1 MLTALVIKAM
11 FKTYF
16 KHLRAIWHHDRIP
29 IRHRQDMPDQL
40 GNNQDQHTLAH
51 LSKLGSNLFESM
63 VRRFSNP
70 LTARRNRFILYVS
83 TALLLTFIILPGQH
97 LFTMEF
103 KPGDIAT
110 SDIRAPQEYLVED
123 HALTEQRR
131 KEAGNNAP
139 IIYNLSDRVPTYITD
154 KLELALSSI
163 RKRRAAESQTSAD
176 EWRKLLA
183 PLFDTELDESE
194 IRALIRIRADKLF
207 LADATKLLNEL
218 YQQKIVLDGKV
229 FQTDARRGLEIL
241 DNGGHLIGAGGTST
255 KYIEI
260 GEARRMVASWKFS
273 GLGDPS
279 DAPRISAVIARIL
292 LPSLFYNREASE
304 ARSVAAMEAVS
315 PVLFKVQKGEMIVRI
330 GERISLEQS
339 QKLSKMFHER
349 RGGNRIFAAAGT
361 CAMILVLFYFPYRFA
376 CKNIRKF
383 NPTNKDILTISLL
396 IIGSF
401 LVFKTAL
408 LITHNIGPVFPH
420 IDTNNYYYLFPFA
433 AGAMIVRIFI
443 NSEVALV
450 YCAILAP
457 LLGIMFDNSMSVVVY
472 ALLGSI
478 VGAHG
483 MRQCSDRA
491 TIYTAGL
498 KISVVNLALAL
509 SFQTF
514 SNTLFSMQTVYVA
527 IFAIV
532 GGILSAGFVSGF
544 IPVIETLFNYTT
556 DIKLLE
562 LANLNSPLLRDLM
575 VKAPGTYHHSV
586 VVGNLVEAAAEAIN
600 ANPLLARVAAYY
612 HDIGKASKPLY
623 FIENQAGE
631 DNRHD
636 KLTPSMSALILISH
650 IKEGVELAREK
661 HLGQPI
667 IDIIRQHH
675 GTGLIKFFH
684 NRAKAL
690 AEASG
695 QTVEEKDFR
704 YPGPKPQTREA
715 GIVMLADCVEA
726 ASRTLVNPTPDRIQG
741 MVQKIIN
748 NIFIDGQ
755 LDECELTLKNLHEIA
770 KSFNRILN
778 GIFHHRV
785 NYPEP
790 VHKSASGTKKV
801 PAGKQKSP
809 PIEQLTAGIGDH
821 QHADTAEQPSETSPD
836 QSSPVKKGGA
846 EDLKRLGMS

>member
-1 MLTALVIKAM
+1 M

-16 KHLRAIWHHDRIP
+16 NHLGATTHHNRTP
-29 IRHRQDMPDQL
+29 ISHRQDMPEQL
-40 GNNQDQHTLAH
+40 GKKQDQHTLAH
-51 LSKLGSNLFESM
+51 LSKLGSNLFESI

-70 LTARRNRFILYVS
+70 QTASRNRFILLVATS
-83 TALLLTFIILPGQH
+83 LLLTFIILPGQR
-97 LFTMEF
+97 LFTLEF

-139 IIYNLSDRVPTYITD
+139 IIYNLSDRVPTYLTE
-154 KLELALSSI
+154 KLEQALSTI
-163 RKRRAAESQTSAD
+163 RENRTPETQLSTDQ
-176 EWRKLLA
+176 WRKLLA
-183 PLFDTELDESE
+183 PLLNTELEAGE
-194 IRALIRIRADKLF
+194 IRALTRIESDKAF
-207 LADATKLLNEL
+207 LADASRLLSGL

-229 FQTDARRGLEIL
+229 YQTDARRGIEII
-241 DNGGHLIGAGGTST
+241 DNSGRLVGSGDVSA

-260 GEARRMVASWKFS
+260 GEARRAVSSWQFS

-279 DAPRISAVIARIL
+279 DAPRIAAVIARTL
-292 LPSLFYNREASE
+292 LPSLFYNREATE
-304 ARSVAAMEAVS
+304 ARSAAAMDTVG

-330 GERISLEQS
+330 GERISFEQS
-339 QKLSKMFHER
+339 QKLRKMFQEKGR
-349 RGGNRIFAAAGT
+349 GNRIFAAAGT

-383 NPTNKDILTISLL
+383 NPSNKDILTISLL

-401 LVFKTAL
+401 LAFKTTL

-420 IDTNNYYYLFPFA
+420 IDTNNYFYLFPFA
-433 AGAMIVRIFI
+433 AGAMIVRVFI

-457 LLGIMFDNSMSVVVY
+457 LLGIMFDNSMFVVVY

-483 MRQCSDRA
+483 MRQCSDRS

-544 IPVIETLFNYTT
+544 IPVIEVLFNYTT

-623 FIENQAGE
+623 FIENQVGE

-650 IKEGVELAREK
+650 IKEGAELAREK

-675 GTGLIKFFH
+675 GTGLIKFFY

-770 KSFNRILN
+770 KSFNGILN

-790 VHKSASGTKKV
+790 VHKSASGTKKS
-801 PAGKQKSP
+801 AAAKQKSP
-809 PIEQLTAGIGDH
+809 AAEQVTADSGE
-821 QHADTAEQPSETSPD
+821 QPHADIAEQSPEA
-836 QSSPVKKGGA
+836 SPHPDRSAEKSGG